1 MLTVTARQLQRR
13 DGVIDLII
21 CDGTICVR
29 CLACV
34 TEAEFGGVTFE
45 RGRIIVDESRPED
58 WQNIFATCP
67 VAAIKKSA
75 AKTDNN
81 STELRD

>member
-1 MLTVTARQLQRR
+1 M
-13 DGVIDLII
+13 II
-21 CDGTICVR
+21 CDEKICVR

-45 RGRIIVDESRPED
+45 RGRIIVDETCPED

-67 VAAIKKSA
+67 VGAIKKSVIQ
-75 AKTDNN
+75 TDNN
-81 STELRD
+81 SAEPRD